1 MWLCGYVAVV
11 HSHAALRVWLS
22 RTTVWEVPLAKRP
35 TIVHAMVSYVLE
47 RHLHVAQGSVQWPA
61 KDIEGDLE
69 PGETGALAA
78 GSGWQRHL
86 AAACVT

>member
-1 MWLCGYVAVV
+1 
-11 HSHAALRVWLS
+11 
-22 RTTVWEVPLAKRP
+22 
-35 TIVHAMVSYVLE
+35 MVSYVLE